1 MRIPFVT
8 TLVFAAS
15 LTASAQVTDS
25 ANGYG
30 AVAGQLLRVGL
41 GRLGAYGMLG
51 HQEGLSTET
60 ATRSR

>member
-1 MRIPFVT
+1 MRIPFVAA
-8 TLVFAAS
+8 LALAAS